1 MRIHHSPTLKRE
13 TLPQRTASF
22 AGVTARSMQKAF
34 EKQDYAGTLEY
45 MQLAVD
51 RDSSGVIARLNGAF
65 KADVR
70 WQTMHAIH

>member
-1 MRIHHSPTLKRE
+1 
-13 TLPQRTASF
+13 
-22 AGVTARSMQKAF
+22 MQKAF